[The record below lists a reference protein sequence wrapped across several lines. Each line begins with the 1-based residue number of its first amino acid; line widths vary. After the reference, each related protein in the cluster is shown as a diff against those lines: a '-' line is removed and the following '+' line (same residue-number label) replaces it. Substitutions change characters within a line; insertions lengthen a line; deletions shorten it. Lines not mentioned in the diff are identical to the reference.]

1 MKAMKKTIFI
11 LVAAALAGG
20 GWYYFNKKKADNA
33 PRYVPVQAELRDLS
47 EAVDTTGVV
56 APENRVE
63 IQPSASGR
71 IEEIL
76 AEEGEAIKAGEVLA
90 LMSSSD
96 RVAILDAARASGD
109 DQYRQ
114 WKETYKPI
122 KVISPISGTLI
133 LKNVVEGQTVG
144 ASTVLFA
151 ISDKLMVSAS
161 LDESDIGRV
170 KLGQRATII
179 LDAYPDKKV
188 GGTVYK
194 ILDEGTTKSNVVTYT
209 VKLRPGR
216 VPAFFRSQMTANIK
230 ISVSERKDVLL
241 LPALAVVTDPQGE
254 TAVIKELK
262 EGRPVYSR
270 VGTGQNE
277 GDMVEITS
285 GLEEGE
291 TVYYQR
297 KKYVAQVDSA
307 GKNPLMPTR
316 PGMSRQQQ
324 RAMSGRGGGGG
335 R

>member
-1 MKAMKKTIFI
+1 MKKIIVI

-20 GWYYFNKKKADNA
+20 GWYYFKKKKAENA
-33 PRYVPVQAELRDLS
+33 PRYAPVQAELRDLS
-47 EAVDTTGVV
+47 EVVDTTGVV

-76 AEEGEAIKAGEVLA
+76 VEEGETIKAGEVLA

-96 RVAILDAARASGD
+96 RVAILDAARASGE
-109 DQYRQ
+109 DQYEH
-114 WKETYKPI
+114 WKKTYKPI
-122 KVISPISGTLI
+122 KIISPMSGTLI

-144 ASTVLFA
+144 GSTVLFA

-170 KLGQRATII
+170 KLGQRASIV
-179 LDAYPDKKV
+179 LDAYPDNKV

-209 VKLRPGR
+209 VKIRPGR
-216 VPAFFRSQMTANIK
+216 VPPFFRSQMTANIK
-230 ISVSERKDVLL
+230 ISISERKDVLL
-241 LPALAVVTDPQGE
+241 LPVLAVTNDPQGG

-262 EGRPVYSR
+262 EGQPVYSR
-270 VGTGQNE
+270 VETGQNE

-285 GLEEGE
+285 GLEAGE

-297 KKYVAQVDSA
+297 KRYTAQVDSA

-316 PGMSRQQQ
+316 PGMNRQQQ
-324 RAMSGRGGGGG
+324 RAMTGGGGG
-335 R
+335 GARGR